1 MSQQDN
7 QRRPLPGHSSAG
19 PADSRMHQEQDDL
32 SIAENNETHSHVQT
46 PRPPVLNPSSASSAS
61 PAVLYSSILAS
72 ESSSAPTAAPLSP
85 TAQPGGDE
93 DVDMDD
99 QSGLDLPAQTEQ
111 VSTAAPSYPATSAD
125 NAPDQGLS
133 AMTAETN
140 APWAS
145 TSDREQTSLATI
157 SYARRYPSLTL
168 RAAQRRATQSPH
180 HRHTF
185 LPLPEREDT
194 SRPRSITFGTLKKAS
209 MANRASSTSSFPTG
223 KKSKMA
229 QLPAYLRHTT
239 FAQHFQPEGLR
250 FDYPATSPTGR
261 EPSKRRRL
269 LSESGRRRHS
279 HTYHDS
285 DSSSCDS
292 SSSSSSSSSGSGS
305 ESGGSSHANETGAK
319 AERRPLKYHLP
330 SRWSSVEKTEKT
342 MLFEDDLEVHYT
354 GPGKADSDAS
364 AIRANRPIPPQCGV
378 YYYEVFIKSKG
389 QQGYIGIGVCN
400 SSVVL
405 ERLPG
410 WEPQSWGYHG
420 DDGNIFG
427 GCGNGRPFGPIFTTG
442 DTIGCGINFRDMSL
456 FYTKNG
462 QFLGVA
468 FRDLRGSLYPTV
480 GMRTAGEIVEANFGQ
495 RDFVFDIESYV
506 KELKTEAWQELENNF
521 QKTIDEK
528 NQVGVLSQSLSQLV
542 LSYMIHNGY
551 SESAKQFSSDLVP
564 LSQRKGGSSSGSKD
578 PDNHPLVV
586 DTERRKVI
594 RTAILAG
601 DIDKAIDLLE
611 THYSGVVA
619 TQEDMLF
626 QLRCRKFVEMVAASS
641 SPLQALDRQERRGGT
656 GKERHDSE
664 VAESNS
670 SMDWDEDTSKK
681 ERSGAS
687 HSLGNN
693 DDLEGLGSLKETI
706 VFGQFLQEQYGHNRR
721 ESVQQTLRET
731 FSVLAYSHNSHSRH
745 SNSASAAVLHSSK
758 LSRPVSR
765 EKVADTVNTA
775 ILASQNLPT
784 TAPLETVYRHTNV
797 ILSELTRQGVGEAA
811 FFDLY
816 KDCLQ

>member
-1 MSQQDN
+1 MSQQDR
-7 QRRPLPGHSSAG
+7 QRRAMPGHSSSGA
-19 PADSRMHQEQDDL
+19 PDSRVHQEQDDV
-32 SIAENNETHSHVQT
+32 SDAEDTDTRSQIQT
-46 PRPPVLNPSSASSAS
+46 PRPPVLNPSSATSSS
-61 PAVLYSSILAS
+61 PALVYDPILAS
-72 ESSSAPTAAPLSP
+72 GSSTALTAAPLSP
-85 TAQPGGDE
+85 TAQAGGDE

-99 QSGLDLPAQTEQ
+99 QSGLNVIAPTEQ
-111 VSTAAPSYPATSAD
+111 ASTAAPSYSATSAA
-125 NAPDQGLS
+125 NAQDQGLS
-133 AMTAETN
+133 TATAET
-140 APWAS
+140 AS

-168 RAAQRRATQSPH
+168 RAAQHRATQSPH
-180 HRHTF
+180 PRHAF

-209 MANRASSTSSFPTG
+209 MANRASSTSSFPAG

-239 FAQHFQPEGLR
+239 FAQHFQPEGVTLE
-250 FDYPATSPTGR
+250 YTATSPTGR

-279 HTYHDS
+279 HTYQDS

-305 ESGGSSHANETGAK
+305 ESGGSSHGNDSGAH
-319 AERRPLKYHLP
+319 AERRPLRYHLP

-354 GPGKADSDAS
+354 GPGKADTDAS

-468 FRDLRGSLYPTV
+468 FRDLKGSLYPTV

-506 KELKTEAWQELENNF
+506 KELKTEAWQELENTF

-528 NQVGVLSQSLSQLV
+528 NQVGVLSQGLSQLV
-542 LSYMIHNGY
+542 LSYMIHHGY

-564 LSQRKGGSSSGSKD
+564 QSQRKGGSSSGSKD
-578 PDNHPLVV
+578 ADSYPLVV
-586 DTERRKVI
+586 DTERRK
-594 RTAILAG
+594 AG

-611 THYSGVVA
+611 THYAGVMA
-619 TQEDMLF
+619 SQEDMLF

-641 SPLQALDRQERRGGT
+641 SPLQALDRQERRGRT
-656 GKERHDSE
+656 GKERHESE
-664 VAESNS
+664 VVESNL
-670 SMDWDEDTSKK
+670 SMDVDQDTSK
-681 ERSGAS
+681 RGGSGAS
-687 HSLGNN
+687 RSQENYDGL
-693 DDLEGLGSLKETI
+693 DGLGPLKDTI
-706 VFGQFLQEQYGHNRR
+706 VFGQFLQEQYGNNRR

-731 FSVLAYSHNSHSRH
+731 FSVLAYSHNSHNRH
-745 SNSASAAVLHSSK
+745 SNSASTAVLHPSR

-765 EKVADTVNTA
+765 EKVADAVNTA

-797 ILSELTRQGVGEAA
+797 ILSELTKQGVGEAA

>member
-1 MSQQDN
+1 
-7 QRRPLPGHSSAG
+7 
-19 PADSRMHQEQDDL
+19 
-32 SIAENNETHSHVQT
+32 
-46 PRPPVLNPSSASSAS
+46 
-61 PAVLYSSILAS
+61 
-72 ESSSAPTAAPLSP
+72 
-85 TAQPGGDE
+85 
-93 DVDMDD
+93 
-99 QSGLDLPAQTEQ
+99 
-111 VSTAAPSYPATSAD
+111 
-125 NAPDQGLS
+125 
-133 AMTAETN
+133 
-140 APWAS
+140 
-145 TSDREQTSLATI
+145 
-157 SYARRYPSLTL
+157 
-168 RAAQRRATQSPH
+168 
-180 HRHTF
+180 
-185 LPLPEREDT
+185 
-194 SRPRSITFGTLKKAS
+194 
-209 MANRASSTSSFPTG
+209 
-223 KKSKMA
+223 
-229 QLPAYLRHTT
+229 
-239 FAQHFQPEGLR
+239 
-250 FDYPATSPTGR
+250 
-261 EPSKRRRL
+261 
-269 LSESGRRRHS
+269 
-279 HTYHDS
+279 
-285 DSSSCDS
+285 
-292 SSSSSSSSSGSGS
+292 
-305 ESGGSSHANETGAK
+305 
-319 AERRPLKYHLP
+319 
-330 SRWSSVEKTEKT
+330 

-506 KELKTEAWQELENNF
+506 KELKTEAWQELENTF

-542 LSYMIHNGY
+542 LSYMIHHGY

-564 LSQRKGGSSSGSKD
+564 QSQRKGGSSSGSKD
-578 PDNHPLVV
+578 ADNHPLVI

-601 DIDKAIDLLE
+601 DIDKAIELLE
-611 THYSGVVA
+611 AHYSGVVA
-619 TQEDMLF
+619 SQEDMLF

-641 SPLQALDRQERRGGT
+641 SPLQALDRQEKHGGT
-656 GKERHDSE
+656 GKERHDSNMI
-664 VAESNS
+664 ESS
-670 SMDWDEDTSKK
+670 LSMDVDRDMSKK
-681 ERSGAS
+681 EGSVAS
-687 HSLGNN
+687 CSQGNY
-693 DDLEGLGSLKETI
+693 DDLEGLGALKDTI

-745 SNSASAAVLHSSK
+745 SNAASSTVYHPSK

-775 ILASQNLPT
+775 VLASQNLPT
-784 TAPLETVYRHTNV
+784 TAPLETVYRHTHV
-797 ILSELTRQGVGEAA
+797 VLSELTKQGVGEAA